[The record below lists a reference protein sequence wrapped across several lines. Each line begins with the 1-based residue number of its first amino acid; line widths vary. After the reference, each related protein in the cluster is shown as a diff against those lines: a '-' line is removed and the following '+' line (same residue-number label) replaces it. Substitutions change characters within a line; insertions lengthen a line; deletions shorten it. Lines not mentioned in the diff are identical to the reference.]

1 MKSRIILNRER
12 TAKAQEISIPIH
24 GKGGEL
30 GIKAVTGLVG
40 LIETLK
46 DCGTC
51 QEVQSVFD
59 AICGYN
65 ACCIRCEF
73 IDEKGA
79 DELAKAGIGGYAG
92 NNNYS
97 GKGIG
102 TAVAKCDMNI
112 RSVAEV
118 KSNTVYSSI
127 KAGTKVEVLEV
138 LANSWYKIV
147 WAGASCGYAY
157 TSNTNNKY
165 YTYTANSKNNSTST
179 SGSSGLKQTQ
189 KPESAL
195 CFDKTLAGAYVVTAD
210 KLHMRAGAGKTKAD
224 YGTIAEGGKVHC
236 YGYYNKEK
244 GTGAKWLYVACGNV
258 TGYCHS
264 DYLKR
269 A

>member
-79 DELAKAGIGGYAG
+79 DELMELV
-92 NNNYS
+92 S
-97 GKGIG
+97 
-102 TAVAKCDMNI
+102 M
-112 RSVAEV
+112 
-118 KSNTVYSSI
+118 
-127 KAGTKVEVLEV
+127 
-138 LANSWYKIV
+138 
-147 WAGASCGYAY
+147 
-157 TSNTNNKY
+157 
-165 YTYTANSKNNSTST
+165 
-179 SGSSGLKQTQ
+179 
-189 KPESAL
+189 
-195 CFDKTLAGAYVVTAD
+195 LAGQEMARYRPFQERREQTNIYALTPY
-210 KLHMRAGAGKTKAD
+210 LHLIQRGKETMKRESP
-224 YGTIAEGGKVHC
+224 YGTGIP
-236 YGYYNKEK
+236 
-244 GTGAKWLYVACGNV
+244 
-258 TGYCHS
+258 
-264 DYLKR
+264 
-269 A
+269 

>member
-79 DELAKAGIGGYAG
+79 DELMELVSMLAGQETKEEQKKVNTRAAERKLRLLLNANFGYGDYHLELDYIRKKGQPDRSREQMRKDMDIFLRELRKECKKAGI
-92 NNNYS
+92 
-97 GKGIG
+97 
-102 TAVAKCDMNI
+102 
-112 RSVAEV
+112 EL
-118 KSNTVYSSI
+118 
-127 KAGTKVEVLEV
+127 KAGKNKATKNQEKWQVFL
-138 LANSWYKIV
+138 NDQ
-147 WAGASCGYAY
+147 GYYAVICY
-157 TSNTNNKY
+157 GWREAAKVIEEY
-165 YTYTANSKNNSTST
+165 
-179 SGSSGLKQTQ
+179 L
-189 KPESAL
+189 L
-195 CFDKTLAGAYVVTAD
+195 
-210 KLHMRAGAGKTKAD
+210 KAD
-224 YGTIAEGGKVHC
+224 NDKAAAVLQEMGK
-236 YGYYNKEK
+236 
-244 GTGAKWLYVACGNV
+244 
-258 TGYCHS
+258 
-264 DYLKR
+264 
-269 A
+269 